1 MHFPDSQ
8 PCRRCDISGF
18 EVTKSIMITMLVTII
33 IMIMIMIVITVIVI
47 MTEGVIIITTNSLV
61 SFLNLASINVWQTYT
76 NYLTTILP
84 LKMSENRRISFS
96 GRIVIT

>member
-8 PCRRCDISGF
+8 PCRHRDISGF

-33 IMIMIMIVITVIVI
+33 IMIMIVIIVIVI
-47 MTEGVIIITTNSLV
+47 MTVGVIIITTNSLV

-76 NYLTTILP
+76 NYLTTIFP